1 MTETI
6 SDFMLECELDGIP
19 KLLSLED
26 LLLDECDEYKRC
38 LLSTKLKDQQLQKM
52 VKFILKTR
60 SYQACFFQD
69 ENTDSLDLIKTKA
82 PISYLMFPIATK
94 AIKTGSRSEQ
104 VFLQDSDVDYI
115 YEIGPLLVD
124 DISLLN
130 ETIKSRKHSLWYKE
144 TKNAGFYTV
153 IDDEGGHITAVAM
166 QAKIDSSAK
175 SIKLLSERKEVSA
188 VLTTNQNAED
198 DKDDDSLG
206 EDRVIAL
213 PLKKWPRPAWKSFS
227 ERKPVYLQSIM
238 DKLEEATIYLVP
250 KAHPDS
256 DDCWIEWRLSFSM
269 VEKEIMLNL
278 PHLYRKV
285 YLICKEMA
293 NDLKVKNV
301 YYSYALKTTFL
312 WQCEAWSKTGIVYT
326 LDHILDMVQDV
337 FQRLYKAHETK
348 DLQNYFVPGMN
359 LFELISDSK
368 KESVALKRKFYW
380 YQLGHDGDDSTLQN
394 DVLVKADKHLLNL
407 LKIYTEK
414 KSLITKI
421 LQKFQVPFF
430 PIVYQ
435 QLVTS
440 IKDDL
445 DIQRGVVMWDHQPE
459 YDGLN
464 AILKKYHP
472 SHYNLYNLSVDI
484 SHQDPDML
492 NHEWNERILTEL
504 YITFLLLLSITSLQP
519 RTGCKE
525 YLMYVLYNI
534 SIFWREN
541 RLSRS
546 QQNTGAGST
555 IFQGTEEEAFVKI
568 LEYYKSLAVYFFGE
582 KEWLLQTPDA
592 SGYTDPL
599 PDFFHH
605 KQDPYMSFLNQ
616 ELSKS
621 FDSDMMTP
629 DDLEKCWLTGSLDE
643 EMFQMTSSKEELL
656 KKQYVEKFDE
666 NLKKKRLRK
675 SKILSFGNAEG
686 CRKVHDKVS
695 KYPFY
700 QQDADFQLL
709 VNQLN
714 INWQRNLRQRLSKEK
729 EIQEKDDSNEEP
741 LFNLSQKYPHSFLI
755 KCLLPQMCQMYN
767 YGFTSN
773 KFDFPTPAKYLSF
786 IMQFHTNAMEYDYQ
800 TRQASKEES
809 KRLQKW
815 GYCVPEDDGVV
826 LRTYDK
832 RLHNTFLHSYDS
844 VI

>member
-1 MTETI
+1 MTETTYD
-6 SDFMLECELDGIP
+6 SMLQFEIDGEHPPPLEELLMD
-19 KLLSLED
+19 KY
-26 LLLDECDEYKRC
+26 DEYRRC
-38 LLSTKLKDQQLQKM
+38 LLSTELDDQQLQKM
-52 VKFILKTR
+52 VQFILKTR

-104 VFLQDSDVDYI
+104 VYLQDSDVDYI
-115 YEIGPLLVD
+115 YEIGPLLVEEV
-124 DISLLN
+124 SLLN
-130 ETIKSRKHSLWYKE
+130 KIINLRKHSLWYKE
-144 TKNAGFYTV
+144 TKHAGFYTV
-153 IDDEGGHITAVAM
+153 IDDEGGHIAAVAM

-213 PLKKWPRPAWKSFS
+213 PLKQWPPPNWKSFS
-227 ERKPVYLQSIM
+227 KRKPIYLQRIM

-256 DDCWIEWRLSFSM
+256 ADPWIEWRLSFSM

-301 YYSYALKTTFL
+301 YYSYALKTTFM
-312 WQCEAWSKTGIVYT
+312 WQCEAWSKTGLVYT
-326 LDHILDMVQDV
+326 LDHILDMVQNV

-348 DLQNYFVPGMN
+348 DLQNYFVPDMN

-368 KESVALKRKFYW
+368 KESVASKRKGYW
-380 YQLGHDGDDSTLQN
+380 HQAGDDGDDSTLQN

-407 LKIYTEK
+407 LKTYTEK
-414 KSLITKI
+414 ESLIKKI
-421 LQKFQVPFF
+421 IQKNQVPFF

-435 QLVTS
+435 QVVTS
-440 IKDDL
+440 TNNDHS
-445 DIQRGVVMWDHQPE
+445 IQRGVVMWDHQPE
-459 YDGLN
+459 YR
-464 AILKKYHP
+464 IPKKYHP

-484 SHQDPDML
+484 SHEDPDML

-525 YLMYVLYNI
+525 HLMYVLYNI

-541 RLSRS
+541 RLS

-555 IFQGTEEEAFVKI
+555 IFQGTEEDAFVKI
-568 LEYYKSLAVYFFGE
+568 LEYYKSLAFYFFGE
-582 KEWLLQTPDA
+582 KDWLLQTPDA
-592 SGYTDPL
+592 LGYTDPL
-599 PDFFHH
+599 SDFFHH
-605 KQDPYMSFLNQ
+605 KQDPYMCFLNQ
-616 ELSKS
+616 ELPKS
-621 FDSDMMTP
+621 FNSDMTP
-629 DDLEKCWLTGSLDE
+629 EKLEKCWLTGSLDE
-643 EMFQMTSSKEELL
+643 EMFQMTSSKEKL
-656 KKQYVEKFDE
+656 QYVEKFDK
-666 NLKKKRLRK
+666 NLKKKRLLK

-686 CRKVHDKVS
+686 CRNVHEKVS
-695 KYPFY
+695 KNPFY
-700 QQDADFQLL
+700 QQDADFQPL

-714 INWQRNLRQRLSKEK
+714 INWQRNLRQRLLKEK

-741 LFNLSQKYPHSFLI
+741 LFNVSQKYPHSFLM
-755 KCLLPQMCQMYN
+755 KCLLPQMCEMYN

-786 IMQFHTNAMEYDYQ
+786 VMQFHTNAMEHDLQ
-800 TRQASKEES
+800 TRQAAKEES

-815 GYCVPEDDGVV
+815 GYCVPEDDDVV

-832 RLHNTFLHSYDS
+832 RLHNTFLLSCES